1 MKTVSPASAGAA
13 DKLNFMLRSPAIV
26 ESAIRASVCEWV
38 EKRRLGGSPIDPR
51 EFGSLAL
58 AALEREMEDE
68 RRPLDRVSRH
78 ELEGATLAVLGRFL
92 QSKLAKRLAAFPS
105 SRIEQK
111 SPGSD
116 LRLRDSRGNVHVIRF
131 ETAADAQARIELARS
146 VSRGAAGKGTQ
157 LRQPSV
163 HLFSLRDGRLR
174 SYDGA
179 TFSGSRRV
187 ERTDD
192 VRVRRTA

>member
-1 MKTVSPASAGAA
+1 MKTASPASAGAA

-26 ESAIRASVCEWV
+26 EAAIRAAVCEWV
-38 EKRRLGGSPIDPR
+38 EKRRLGAAPIEPR

-58 AALEREMEDE
+58 ASLERGMENE

-92 QSKLAKRLAAFPS
+92 QSKLAQRLAAFPS

-116 LRLRDSRGNVHVIRF
+116 LRLRDARGNVHVIRF
-131 ETAADAQARIELARS
+131 ETALDAQERIELARRIS
-146 VSRGAAGKGTQ
+146 QKAGSAAH

-163 HLFSLRDGRLR
+163 HLFSLRDGKLR
-174 SYDGA
+174 SYAGA

-187 ERTDD
+187 
-192 VRVRRTA
+192 A

>member
-1 MKTVSPASAGAA
+1 MKTVSPANASA

-26 ESAIRASVCEWV
+26 EAAIRTAVCTWV
-38 EKRRLGGSPIDPR
+38 EKRRLGAAALDPR

-58 AALEREMEDE
+58 ASLDREIEKER
-68 RRPLDRVSRH
+68 PTLDRVSRH

-92 QSKLAKRLAAFPS
+92 QSKLAARLTAFPAN
-105 SRIEQK
+105 RIEK
-111 SPGSD
+111 KVPGSD
-116 LRLRDSRGNVHVIRF
+116 LRLRDARGNTHVIRF
-131 ETAADAQARIELARS
+131 ETAADAQQRIELARR
-146 VSRGAAGKGTQ
+146 VSNAAGAEKH

-174 SYDGA
+174 SYAGA

-187 ERTDD
+187 
-192 VRVRRTA
+192 A